1 MEVVESNSVR
11 EYVDDK
17 IFNFLIKSAQYCES
31 ISEISK
37 EYNDATFNEIKQEVI
52 KVMCDLQMN
61 VLTKEF
67 KNGNREKSN

>member
-1 MEVVESNSVR
+1 MEGVESNSVR

-17 IFNFLIKSAQYCES
+17 IFNFLIKPAQYCES

-52 KVMCDLQMN
+52 KAMCNLQMN